1 MEMMRL
7 AIALTRMISK
17 VLGQL
22 QKVHTELQ
30 LHINLAMIS
39 AAVFANV
46 MLLKFGN
53 LRLRKRN

>member
-22 QKVHTELQ
+22 QKVHTG

-39 AAVFANV
+39 AAVSANV
-46 MLLKFGN
+46 MPLKFGN
-53 LRLRKRN
+53 LRLRRRN